1 MQKGG
6 SIIKLKQDNSGDLT
20 EEMEPEIQELT
31 GGFIYL
37 FVVKVIA
44 VLSTTACILNS
55 VQLLTMIFPP
65 RLLLFGGLVS
75 SSEVTHEKRSL

>member
-1 MQKGG
+1 
-6 SIIKLKQDNSGDLT
+6 
-20 EEMEPEIQELT
+20 MEPEIQELT
-31 GGFIYL
+31 GGIIYL

-55 VQLLTMIFPP
+55 IQLLTMIFPP
-65 RLLLFGGLVS
+65 RLLLLFGWLVL